1 MAGFLLFES
10 TNCLFTSSYHPS
22 LSSGTAFR
30 WYKMGIMIKPTK
42 DLNGTDYIRKEVPQ
56 ELRSA
61 IGKGELKRS
70 LEMEDLG

>member
-1 MAGFLLFES
+1 
-10 TNCLFTSSYHPS
+10 
-22 LSSGTAFR
+22 
-30 WYKMGIMIKPTK
+30 MGIMIKPTK
-42 DLNGTDYIRKEVPQ
+42 DLNGTDYIRKEDPQ